1 MQPTVDGAS
10 PGSASDA
17 AGITALGI
25 ASVLLR
31 WRRVI
36 IALGIGAGLW
46 GLIQGLTS
54 ERVYKASATFVP
66 QSSEAG
72 PSGFAAAASQLGIRV
87 PAGGGGWGPAQYISL
102 LKSRALLEPIALD
115 TVTVVEEGRRRASV
129 MDIFGIQAPTPQRRL
144 VRAVQT
150 LGSIIVAEENKTLGA
165 VTVSV
170 TTSWPSVSLALVER
184 VVARVSQFNRE
195 TRRSQAQAERR
206 FVETQAAEAEVAL
219 RLAEDRLQSF
229 LLRNRAVASPQLSF
243 EHDRLKRDVELRQ
256 ELYTAWMKSRED
268 ARIRE
273 VRDTPVITLLEEPR
287 LPAVGESRRSVQR
300 AISRGILGG
309 LVGIMLAFL
318 FEGLAKARRR
328 PGPETQEFFRLLDE
342 AVPGFLRRRR

>member
-1 MQPTVDGAS
+1 MQPNAAGALPATAPDG
-10 PGSASDA
+10 G
-17 AGITALGI
+17 GITALGI

-36 IALGIGAGLW
+36 FALGIGAGLW
-46 GLIQGLTS
+46 GLIEGLTT

-72 PSGFAAAASQLGIRV
+72 PAGLAAAASQFGIRV
-87 PAGGGGWGPAQYISL
+87 PSGSGGWGPPMYIAL

-115 TVTVVEEGRRRASV
+115 TVTIVEERGRRTSV
-129 MDIFGIQAPTPQRRL
+129 MDIFGVQAPTPQRRL
-144 VRAVQT
+144 VRAIQT
-150 LGSIIVAEENKTLGA
+150 LGSVIVAEENKTLGA

-170 TTSWPSVSLALVER
+170 TSSWPSVSLALVER
-184 VVARVSQFNRE
+184 VVERVSQFNLE

-206 FVETQAAEAEVAL
+206 FVETQAVAAEAAL
-219 RLAEDRLQSF
+219 RQAEDRLQSF
-229 LLRNRAVASPQLSF
+229 LVRNRSVVSPQLSF

-287 LPAVGESRRSVQR
+287 LPVVGESRRSVQR
-300 AISRGILGG
+300 AITRGVLGV
-309 LVGIMLAFL
+309 LIGIMLAFL
-318 FEGLAKARRR
+318 IEGLSKARRS
-328 PGPETQEFFRLLDE
+328 PGPESQEFFRLLE
-342 AVPGFLRRRR
+342 ESVPGFLRRRR